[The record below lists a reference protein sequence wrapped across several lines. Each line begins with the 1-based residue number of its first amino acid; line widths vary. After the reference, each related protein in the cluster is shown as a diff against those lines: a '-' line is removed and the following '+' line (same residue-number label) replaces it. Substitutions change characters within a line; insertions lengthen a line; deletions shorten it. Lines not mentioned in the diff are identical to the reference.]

1 MCFDGKDE
9 GNRPVEDRGV
19 DGYKI
24 NFTETGCDGASRNAF
39 VWPRIG
45 TGCRTLVNTLIN
57 FLVPENMAS
66 FLTCWATISFSK
78 VIPAH
83 GVSLFVTIHD
93 NNSYE
98 RNKARQI
105 ISVQTYKCSRMDG
118 PRQFNGA
125 ESIWG
130 DRVEKYFKALSPNIL
145 RHRRILLYLI
155 NVR

>member
-1 MCFDGKDE
+1 MCYDGKDE

-66 FLTCWATISFSK
+66 FLTC
-78 VIPAH
+78 
-83 GVSLFVTIHD
+83 
-93 NNSYE
+93 
-98 RNKARQI
+98 
-105 ISVQTYKCSRMDG
+105 
-118 PRQFNGA
+118 
-125 ESIWG
+125 
-130 DRVEKYFKALSPNIL
+130 
-145 RHRRILLYLI
+145 
-155 NVR
+155 